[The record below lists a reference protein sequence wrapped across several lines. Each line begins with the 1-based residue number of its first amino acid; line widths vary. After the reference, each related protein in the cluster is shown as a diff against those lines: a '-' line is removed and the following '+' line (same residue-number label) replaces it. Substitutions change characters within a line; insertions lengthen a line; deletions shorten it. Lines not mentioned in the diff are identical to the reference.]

1 MKKILML
8 VVVIMAA
15 LSVSAQDIRLGGVSV
30 FGEMTMPT

>member
-15 LSVSAQDIRLGGVSV
+15 LSVSAKTSVWVVVSV